1 MKKGEF
7 IAYVQEPSALK
18 ADDISSLQNILS
30 EYPFF
35 QSAQLLLTKVF
46 HQEENINFE
55 KQLRKSAAYAA
66 NRKRLHS
73 LLFSDVTTNDSTTA
87 NKTEVVNKD
96 TEKETTAV
104 QEKNSSSAEEDLL
117 NQQILTE
124 AISSSILT
132 EVDERVSEINKEDR
146 QQEVQQKETEELPT
160 VSKNS
165 FDENRSHPFSEWLSH
180 FSEEEAKTKKVW
192 QGASVET
199 QETIKRFTK
208 VNRPK
213 QEFYSAS
220 KMAKLSVQE
229 DGDLVTETL
238 AKIYVAQ
245 QNFEKAIK
253 AYEKLQLKYPEKKV
267 YFAAQIESIKN
278 QLNT

>member
-7 IAYVQEPSALK
+7 IAYVQEPSTLK

-46 HQEENINFE
+46 QQEENINFE

-73 LLFSDVTTNDSTTA
+73 LLFSDAKPNEIA
-87 NKTEVVNKD
+87 AKTETKEVSLK
-96 TEKETTAV
+96 TEAPSV
-104 QEKNSSSAEEDLL
+104 QEKNPSEEEDLL

-132 EVDERVSEINKEDR
+132 EVDERVDEINKENQ
-146 QQEVQQKETEELPT
+146 QQEVQRKKEKEQPT
-160 VSKNS
+160 VSKSS

-180 FSEEEAKTKKVW
+180 FSEEETKTKRVW

-208 VNRPK
+208 VSRPK

>member
-7 IAYVQEPSALK
+7 IAYVQEPSTLK

-46 HQEENINFE
+46 QHEENINFE

-73 LLFSDVTTNDSTTA
+73 LLFSDTKPSEVA
-87 NKTEVVNKD
+87 AKTE
-96 TEKETTAV
+96 TKEVSLKTKNEEPSV
-104 QEKNSSSAEEDLL
+104 QEKNPSAEEDLL

-132 EVDERVSEINKEDR
+132 EVDARVDEINKENQ
-146 QQEVQQKETEELPT
+146 QQEIQHKEEKAQPT
-160 VSKNS
+160 VSKSS

-180 FSEEEAKTKKVW
+180 FSEEEVKTKKVW
-192 QGASVET
+192 QGASPET

>member
-46 HQEENINFE
+46 QQEENINFE

-73 LLFSDVTTNDSTTA
+73 LLFSDAKSNEVA
-87 NKTEVVNKD
+87 AKTETKEASLKSK
-96 TEKETTAV
+96 TEAPSV
-104 QEKNSSSAEEDLL
+104 QEKTPSEEEDLL

-132 EVDERVSEINKEDR
+132 EVDERVDEINKENQ
-146 QQEVQQKETEELPT
+146 QQEVQRKKEKEQPT
-160 VSKNS
+160 VSKSS

-192 QGASVET
+192 QGASPET

-238 AKIYVAQ
+238 ARIYVAQ